1 MKHLFETPT
10 HILAKRK
17 RYYEINRKVLN
28 DKTRLNY
35 RRNLYTS
42 RKRKRILSITL
53 YDGRLY
59 AKFETKQAKKRY
71 KIQIE
76 YDSLWDKFC
85 SLESLISSEAFRIIE
100 RINKIEYLT
109 VS

>member
-1 MKHLFETPT
+1 METRNF
-10 HILAKRK
+10 ILAKRAATS
-17 RYYEINRKVLN
+17 INRQIIN
-28 DKTRLNY
+28 DRNRRNYRLN
-35 RRNLYTS
+35 RFS
-42 RKRKRILSITL
+42 AKKRKRILSITL

-76 YDSLWDKFC
+76 CDSLWDKFC
-85 SLESLISSEAFRIIE
+85 SLESLISVEAFQIIE